1 MFHSHHSEGV
11 LQSFAYTEY
20 TPFTLAEALRAGGKP
35 QLLEQVYYNNN
46 KNIYKA

>member
-11 LQSFAYTEY
+11 LQSFAEY
-20 TPFTLAEALRAGGKP
+20 TPFTLAEALHAGGKP

-46 KNIYKA
+46 KSIYKA